1 MQKIK
6 ALIVIVLG
14 VILTVPALADEKI
27 AVLDVQRSVFA
38 SSYAQSEG
46 KSLEESADFVALVA
60 KLEGAASDFQALAKE
75 LEEKRLTWSSEQIAE
90 HQKKMTYKKEYA
102 ELANK
107 KVQTERQQLAQRIM
121 QKVQPKL
128 DEAVKELIEEEGITI
143 LLRAEATLFR
153 GPDNDIT
160 AKVADRLNKK
170 MP

>member
-1 MQKIK
+1 M
-6 ALIVIVLG
+6 
-14 VILTVPALADEKI
+14 
-27 AVLDVQRSVFA
+27 
-38 SSYAQSEG
+38 
-46 KSLEESADFVALVA
+46 KSLVL
-60 KLEGAASDFQALAKE
+60 
-75 LEEKRLTWSSEQIAE
+75 
-90 HQKKMTYKKEYA
+90 
-102 ELANK
+102 
-107 KVQTERQQLAQRIM
+107 M